1 MHLQLDNPKILSSLI
16 IALGLTCA
24 VAWAATPLGTTF
36 SYQGRLT
43 QSGNAVNGDADLQIS
58 LWDGPD
64 PAPGNSSQIGNTRSS
79 TVPVTEGIFSV
90 DLNFGDSAF
99 TGDERWL
106 EIAVRFPTGSGTFI
120 TLTPR
125 QRINAAPYA
134 LAMLGRF
141 TQPNELSPN
150 LIGGFAGN
158 TVSPNVFGATISGG
172 GEAGAVNTVTS
183 DHGTV
188 GGGHSNSASIDST
201 VAGGANNSASGD
213 TTTIGGGKD
222 NIATNFLSTIGGGSS
237 NTASGAS
244 STVGGGVSNMASGDA
259 STIGGG
265 FSNTANATRSTVG
278 GGVSN
283 LASASES
290 TVGGGSTN
298 TANGPS
304 GTVAGGFSNS
314 SSAFSATVGGGGTN
328 IASSNG
334 STVAGGF
341 NNTASGFGSAIPG
354 GQLNVAAGQF
364 SFAAGRRAKANH
376 NGAFVWGDSTDANV
390 SSIAT
395 NTFTARAVNGFIFY
409 TNSGLT
415 SGAAMGAGAGSW
427 TSLSDRNRKRDIK
440 PIDAQDILAK
450 VVTLPITSWSYDS
463 QDSSVRH
470 IGPMAQDF
478 NPAFGIGEFED
489 GITTIDADGVALA
502 AIQGLHHTLTE
513 EVSRLRN
520 TTTAQATELAD
531 LKSQLDELR
540 TLLESRRPIERN
552 NASTEQ

>member
-1 MHLQLDNPKILSSLI
+1 M
-16 IALGLTCA
+16 
-24 VAWAATPLGTTF
+24 
-36 SYQGRLT
+36 
-43 QSGNAVNGDADLQIS
+43 AD
-58 LWDGPD
+58 
-64 PAPGNSSQIGNTRSS
+64 
-79 TVPVTEGIFSV
+79 
-90 DLNFGDSAF
+90 
-99 TGDERWL
+99 
-106 EIAVRFPTGSGTFI
+106 
-120 TLTPR
+120 
-125 QRINAAPYA
+125 
-134 LAMLGRF
+134 
-141 TQPNELSPN
+141 
-150 LIGGFAGN
+150 
-158 TVSPNVFGATISGG
+158 
-172 GEAGAVNTVTS
+172 
-183 DHGTV
+183 
-188 GGGHSNSASIDST
+188 
-201 VAGGANNSASGD
+201 
-213 TTTIGGGKD
+213 
-222 NIATNFLSTIGGGSS
+222 
-237 NTASGAS
+237 
-244 STVGGGVSNMASGDA
+244 GDA

-265 FSNTANATRSTVG
+265 TSNTAGGTRATIG
-278 GGVSN
+278 GGFSN
-283 LASASES
+283 VASASES
-290 TVGGGSTN
+290 AVGGGSTN
-298 TANGPS
+298 TANGS
-304 GTVAGGFSNS
+304 GCTVAGGFNNTASV
-314 SSAFSATVGGGGTN
+314 FLATVGGGGTN

-341 NNTASGFGSAIPG
+341 NNTASGFGSAVPG

-390 SSIAT
+390 SSFAT
-395 NTFTARAVNGFIFY
+395 NTFTARATNGFIFF

-415 SGAAMGAGAGSW
+415 SGAAMGAGAGAW
-427 TSLSDRNRKRDIK
+427 TSLSDRNRKRDIR

-478 NPAFGIGEFED
+478 NPAFGIGEFEN

-540 TLLESRRPIERN
+540 TLLESRHPIERN